1 MSLETKVI
9 KSRLGLL
16 NLAEE
21 LGNVSRACKYLG
33 YGRET
38 LFRYKDLFAEGG
50 QEALKDTNCRVPN
63 VKNRIEPHIEERV
76 VAFAIKFPAFG

>member
-16 NLAEE
+16 SLAEE

-33 YGRET
+33 YSRET
-38 LFRYKDLFAEGG
+38 FYRYKDLFAEGG
-50 QEALKDTNCRVPN
+50 ES
-63 VKNRIEPHIEERV
+63 
-76 VAFAIKFPAFG
+76 